1 MTRQAEYLP
10 QFKRDV
16 KCLKKKHY
24 DMEKLAEV
32 IRLIE
37 KDDTE
42 TLKIVYN
49 DHSLSGS
56 HQGLRELHIE
66 GGNWLLVY
74 ELNDEEM
81 IFYLLATG
89 SHDDIFRRT
98 LK

>member
-42 TLKIVYN
+42 TLKIV
-49 DHSLSGS
+49 LTI
-56 HQGLRELHIE
+56 R
-66 GGNWLLVY
+66 
-74 ELNDEEM
+74 
-81 IFYLLATG
+81 
-89 SHDDIFRRT
+89 
-98 LK
+98 